1 MATKP
6 APQASLPQAALV
18 FSLLGDPT
26 RLQMCLLLRARG
38 EMHVAALCEAT
49 GLSQPAVS
57 YNLMLLRRTGLV
69 GYRREGKF
77 NFYSL
82 TPRGLIHKVLR
93 LVKY

>member
-6 APQASLPQAALV
+6 LPQASLPHAAQT

-26 RLQMCLLLRARG
+26 RLQMCLLLNARG

-57 YNLMLLRRTGLV
+57 HNLMLLRRGGV
-69 GYRREGKF
+69 VVYRREGKF

-82 TPRGLIHKVLR
+82 TPGGVVHEVLR